1 MRRLKCALI
10 GFGLLAA
17 ALALGGCDEF
27 WPLEAGISVLNSATG
42 YVPLSVQFYDAS
54 LGPVSSRTW
63 DFGDPTSGT
72 NNTSTLESPTHM
84 YTEHDAYLVTL
95 TVFSSDGRSSQ
106 ATAVVRAVNP
116 PPVAR
121 LDVTP
126 DHGPVPLAV
135 VFNLSTS
142 FDPAGIVPAPTG
154 SIVSFN
160 FDFGDGSAPTTGTD
174 LGAPI
179 SHTYATPGYRVA
191 TLTVVDNDGASAS
204 ATHPVTV
211 EGVVAT
217 LAAPGGDPIGLAHD
231 GSSLWVS
238 DSTTKRI
245 YKIRPSDGQVV
256 ASFDAPG
263 GSIAIMGEKAAAK
276 NIVPGPTAG
285 TPAGIAW
292 GNGALWVACISDG
305 KIYQVN
311 PNVPTT
317 DPGHVLAVLDSDAF
331 TAFGVAFGGG
341 ALWVSDL
348 GTGRILKVDPFSGAV
363 LGSFV
368 APSSLAAS
376 VGPRGIVPVA
386 PTGLAWA
393 NGALWVSA
401 GITLYRVDPA
411 TGAVLASA
419 AAPGPTPAGLAF
431 DGVYLWVADP
441 NGANPGRLDR
451 LVVP

>member
-1 MRRLKCALI
+1 
-10 GFGLLAA
+10 
-17 ALALGGCDEF
+17 
-27 WPLEAGISVLNSATG
+27 
-42 YVPLSVQFYDAS
+42 
-54 LGPVSSRTW
+54 VSSRFW
-63 DFGDPTSGT
+63 DFGDPASGT
-72 NNTSTLESPTHM
+72 GNTSTLQSPTHT
-84 YTEHDAYLVTL
+84 YRENGIYAVTL
-95 TVFSSDGRSSQ
+95 IVYSADGQSSRTAAAITV
-106 ATAVVRAVNP
+106 VNP
-116 PPVAR
+116 APVPQFEA
-121 LDVTP
+121 TP
-126 DHGPVPLAV
+126 DHGPAPLAV

-154 SIVSFN
+154 SIVSFSL
-160 FDFGDGSAPTTGTD
+160 DFGDGSAPATGTD

-179 SHTYATPGYRVA
+179 NHTYSTPGYRVA

-204 ATHPVTV
+204 ATHAVTV

-217 LAAPGGDPIGLAHD
+217 LAAPGGDPIGLTYD

-238 DSTTKRI
+238 DSTAKRI
-245 YKIRPSDGQVV
+245 YKIRPSDGQVL

-263 GSIAIMGEKAAAK
+263 ESIVIFEAEAK
-276 NIVPGPTAG
+276 GIVPGPSSAG

-292 GNGALWVACISDG
+292 GDGALWVACISDG
-305 KIYQVN
+305 KIYEVN

-317 DPGHVLAVLDSDAF
+317 DPGHVLAVLDNNAF
-331 TAFGVAFGGG
+331 TAFGLALGGG

-376 VGPRGIVPVA
+376 VGPRGIVPIA
-386 PTGLAWA
+386 PAGVAWA
-393 NGALWVSA
+393 NGALWASLGA
-401 GITLYRVDPA
+401 TLYRVDSV
-411 TGAVLASA
+411 TGAVLAST

-441 NGANPGRLDR
+441 NGASPGRLDR